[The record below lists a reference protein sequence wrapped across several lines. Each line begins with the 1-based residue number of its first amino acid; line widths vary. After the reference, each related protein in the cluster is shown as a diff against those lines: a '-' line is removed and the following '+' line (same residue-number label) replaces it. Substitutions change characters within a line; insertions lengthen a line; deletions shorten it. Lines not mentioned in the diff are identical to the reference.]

1 MTIEIGGIKL
11 NRVHRIVTLETA
23 DLILHRIPGKAGN
36 MIQDLGRDS
45 VRLQINGIFYG
56 AANASKDLEALRK
69 IYKQREAV
77 DFVAEIVG
85 QAYFSQVIIEQFEV
99 FQVAGEAEQFS
110 YQIAIAE
117 SAIKATATATATT
130 NLDGGIQVEASN
142 LIDVATIP
150 DVLALGSLPEITNP
164 IEPLKGALEP
174 VKAATENLGAATEVL
189 KAIFGF

>member
-77 DFVAEIVG
+77 DLVAEIVG
-85 QAYFSQVIIEQFEV
+85 QAYFSQVIIEQFEI
-99 FQVAGEAEQFS
+99 FQVAGEPEQFS
-110 YQIAIAE
+110 YQLAIAE
-117 SAIKATATATATT
+117 SPIKTTATATT

-142 LIDVATIP
+142 LIDVAIIP
-150 DVLALGSLPEITNP
+150 DVLALGYLPEITNP

-174 VKAATENLGAATEVL
+174 VKAATENLVTATAGL